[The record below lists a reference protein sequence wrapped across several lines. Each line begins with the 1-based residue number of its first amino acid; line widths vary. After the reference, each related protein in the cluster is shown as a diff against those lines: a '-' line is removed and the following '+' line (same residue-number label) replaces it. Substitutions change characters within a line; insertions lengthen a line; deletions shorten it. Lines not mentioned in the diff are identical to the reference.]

1 MSSRLESVVNFPN
14 LSNRQ
19 NKTNEMVLF
28 LNVLNCKANPPT
40 FARFPPSVIKLYFC
54 TILVTI

>member
-14 LSNRQ
+14 YRQ